1 MKFSAIILAG
11 GAGRRMHSSVPK
23 QLIEVKGRPL
33 LYYTISAFEKSKVDS
48 IVLVVP
54 DGEKEKYK
62 NIFIDGFGCT
72 KITKIVSGGAERYDS
87 VHNALEVTDSDYVL
101 VHDGARAFIE
111 PQIINRNIALVQKY
125 NAVVTAMPVKDT
137 IKIADE
143 NAFVKSTPNRETLW
157 QIQTP
162 QTFKTSLLKEC
173 YAKLYNEISSGTF
186 PDHVKITDDSMV
198 VERYSDVPVKL
209 IEGSY
214 ENIKV
219 TTPEDMLMAEN
230 LL

>member
-1 MKFSAIILAG
+1 MTSTAIILAG
-11 GAGRRMHSSVPK
+11 GKGRRMHSSVPK

-33 LYYTISAFEKSKVDS
+33 LYYTINAFEKSKVDS
-48 IVLVVP
+48 IILVVP
-54 DGEKEKYK
+54 KGEEEKYK
-62 NIFIDGFGCT
+62 NIFVGGFGCS
-72 KITKIVSGGAERYDS
+72 KIMKIVSGGAERYDS
-87 VHNALEVTDSDYVL
+87 VNNALKVTDSDFVL

-111 PQIINRNIALVQKY
+111 PQTINKNISLVQQY
-125 NAVVTAMPVKDT
+125 EAVVTAMPVKDT

-162 QTFKTSLLKEC
+162 QTFRTSLLKEC
-173 YAKLYNEISSGTF
+173 YSKLYAELSSDKF
-186 PDHVKITDDSMV
+186 PDNVKITDDSMV
-198 VERYSDVPVKL
+198 VERYSDTPVKL

-219 TTPEDMLMAEN
+219 TTPEDILVADR